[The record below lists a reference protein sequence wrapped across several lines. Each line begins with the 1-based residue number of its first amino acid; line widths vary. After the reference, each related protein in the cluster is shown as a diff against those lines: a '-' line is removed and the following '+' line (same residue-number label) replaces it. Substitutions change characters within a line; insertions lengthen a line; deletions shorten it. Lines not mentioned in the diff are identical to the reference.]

1 VPARRYTLLDVFTA
15 TPLEGNGLAVV
26 HDADDLDDATMLAFA
41 RETRLSETTFV
52 QRATAAGADYRNRIW
67 TVELELPFAGHPS
80 LGTAVAVARAAG
92 ASGTVRYVQQTRAG
106 LQPVEVT
113 LEEGGDRAY
122 VSMLQEPAVHGPE
135 VDRAAALATLGLT
148 AADGDPEL
156 PPQVV
161 STGVP
166 HLMLPLRDR
175 DAAARAT
182 PDYTAIRA
190 LLEPLGAVVIYA
202 AACELDPPAPA
213 DALASADAHAT
224 AHARS
229 FAFSAE
235 IGEDPATGSAAG
247 PLCAYLHART
257 GLARVTIAQGV
268 EMGRPSRLDAA
279 VEQDRVRVGGDVVV
293 VADGTL
299 RI

>member
-1 VPARRYTLLDVFTA
+1 MAAHRYTLLDVFTA

-26 HDADDLDDATMLAFA
+26 HDADGLDDAAMLAFA

-52 QRATAAGADYRNRIW
+52 QTASVAGADYRNRIW

-92 ASGTVRYVQQTRAG
+92 AQDGETVRYVQQTVAG

-113 LEEGGDRAY
+113 LSHGGLRASA
-122 VSMLQEPAVHGPE
+122 SMLQEPAVFGAE
-135 VDRAAALATLGLT
+135 VPRAEALATLGLT
-148 AADGDPEL
+148 VQDGDPQL
-156 PPQVV
+156 TPQVV
-161 STGVP
+161 STGAP
-166 HLMLPLRDR
+166 QLILPLRDR

-182 PDYTAIRA
+182 PDYEAIGA
-190 LLEPLGAVVIYA
+190 LLEAHGAVTLYA
-202 AACELDPPAPA
+202 AACTPRGAGER
-213 DALASADAHAT
+213 SA

-257 GLARVTIAQGV
+257 GSDRVAIDQGV
-268 EMGRPSRLDAA
+268 EMGRPSRLDTLVAG
-279 VEQDRVRVGGDVVV
+279 DRVRVGGDVVV
-293 VADGTL
+293 LVDGTL
-299 RI
+299 HL